1 MISYK
6 KKYQSVLAEN
16 KAMKNDM
23 KEVEIN
29 VTKMAAMYVSL
40 SNQHSRLLVEYL
52 NLQIQLEQVNNLKNR
67 FVSNN

>member
-6 KKYQSVLAEN
+6 AKYQSVLAEN
-16 KAMKNDM
+16 EAMKTAM

-29 VTKMAAMYVSL
+29 VNKMAAMYVSL